1 MKMKKI
7 LLTSAVAVA
16 LLSGCNNDYD
26 GQDIAGSKLIVS
38 ASIDQVNTRVSD
50 DGIAWTVGDAIGV
63 SDNLSNPN
71 LNIKYVAGSVTGE
84 FSSTTGIYILGND
97 EVEYTAYYPYTG
109 NENISAGVLDFKI
122 VDEAC
127 KYVGHNA
134 IDFMYAKATASRS
147 NPNVAFK
154 FKHQMSKVSLNIAN
168 GGAAETKAEASISY
182 TLQGVII
189 DGTFDTATGEVKP
202 GSTKGSVKVET
213 TLGTTSSIILPPV
226 VAESE
231 AEPIQLVI
239 EVGDKIY
246 AGSLKPALD
255 SSQEYLY
262 TVDLSKT
269 ESGEKLQ
276 IDSPTIDGWK
286 PNDVGNIGVEE
297 EVNYNPTLE
306 IGDFF
311 CTDGTLVDKEY
322 DLAKLTDKTIA
333 GVVYYVGNPQPSVK
347 YAGTYTEEQDILRKN
362 FPNCTNGLVLSV
374 ETAKGSHFTDVEL
387 ATVGGLM
394 NTWVKNESGLS
405 TSTIYS
411 SRYAWDEVSNAVGNS
426 TPDKDAENNFLGYN
440 NTYQWKEFAKAKS
453 HEILALTALDL
464 FVENN
469 PLPNTTSGWYIP
481 SLGELKTLIV
491 STETETPIYSV
502 QADVAASLEKL
513 GATAILQKARYW
525 SSTEGRIDK
534 EKATSMACVY
544 WKSDAYTFSFS
555 GTSNNSTGYFHFAFA
570 F

>member
-109 NENISAGVLDFKI
+109 NENISTGVLDFKI
-122 VDEAC
+122 VDEAG

-168 GGAAETKAEASISY
+168 GGAAETKTETSISY

-255 SSQEYLY
+255 ISQEYQY

-276 IDSPTIDGWK
+276 IDSPTIDGWT
-286 PNDVGNIGVEE
+286 PNVEENIGVEE

-306 IGDFF
+306 IGDFL
-311 CTDGTLVDKEY
+311 CKDGTTIDKDYE
-322 DLAKLTDKTIA
+322 LGELEQEIKNNIIA
-333 GVVYYVGNPQPSVK
+333 VVYYVGSIVD
-347 YAGTYTEEQDILRKN
+347 DIALQRDYSMCNK
-362 FPNCTNGLVLSV
+362 GLAVALNNANSELSSFA
-374 ETAKGSHFTDVEL
+374 TAKDGIVNNWL
-387 ATVGGLM
+387 ATQ
-394 NTWVKNESGLS
+394 S
-405 TSTIYS
+405 Y
-411 SRYAWDEVSNAVGNS
+411 VGNYLGTMDGG
-426 TPDKDAENNFLGYN
+426 TPVPTVQMIQGYN
-440 NTYQWKEFAKAKS
+440 NTTVFYLSSKDEDLVDIGKTAWSKQSDNMIAALTQYREDNPISTIEITDWYLPSWKELDIIRENYDIVSASIIKA
-453 HEILALTALDL
+453 
-464 FVENN
+464 
-469 PLPNTTSGWYIP
+469 G
-481 SLGELKTLIV
+481 GEL
-491 STETETPIYSV
+491 
-502 QADVAASLEKL
+502 
-513 GATAILQKARYW
+513 QKNENYEQSMDWFYW
-525 SSTEGRIDK
+525 SSLERNASNVWGSPL
-534 EKATSMACVY
+534 TS
-544 WKSDAYTFSFS
+544 S
-555 GTSNNSTGYFHFAFA
+555 TSNQFLGRNSKKGYFRFAVA

>member
-97 EVEYTAYYPYTG
+97 EVEYIAYYPYTG

-122 VDEAC
+122 IDEAG

-168 GGAAETKAEASISY
+168 GGAAETKAGTSISY

-255 SSQEYLY
+255 SSQEYQY

-276 IDSPTIDGWK
+276 IDSPTIDGWT
-286 PNDVGNIGVEE
+286 PNVEENIGVEE

-306 IGDFF
+306 IGDFL
-311 CTDGTLVDKEY
+311 CKDGTTIDKDYNLEQL
-322 DLAKLTDKTIA
+322 DEAVKASII
-333 GVVYYVGNPQPSVK
+333 GVVYYVGNPQPSVL
-347 YAGTYTEEQDILRKN
+347 YNGTYAETQDVLKREC
-362 FPNCTNGLVLSV
+362 PSCVNGLAIALNNAISKSGAVSGRFGSTKSDYKEWLNTQDYASGYIDATLS
-374 ETAKGSHFTDVEL
+374 
-387 ATVGGLM
+387 
-394 NTWVKNESGLS
+394 
-405 TSTIYS
+405 I
-411 SRYAWDEVSNAVGNS
+411 
-426 TPDKDAENNFLGYN
+426 NNVPTKIVGYN
-440 NTYQWKEFAKAKS
+440 NTKVTE
-453 HEILALTALDL
+453 LAADNVGGLGTD
-464 FVENN
+464 FVDF
-469 PLPNTTSGWYIP
+469 LNTYRTTVVIEEGKTSGWYLP
-481 SLGELKTLIV
+481 SYEELNIIENNYAVISASITKIGGSLLQYSDYDAVASDRFYWTSDFRGSSNAWISPLRAVAEGTNLFIGRV
-491 STETETPIYSV
+491 SNGTKGFFRF
-502 QADVAASLEKL
+502 AVA
-513 GATAILQKARYW
+513 
-525 SSTEGRIDK
+525 
-534 EKATSMACVY
+534 
-544 WKSDAYTFSFS
+544 F
-555 GTSNNSTGYFHFAFA
+555 
-570 F
+570 

>member
-122 VDEAC
+122 IDEAG

-168 GGAAETKAEASISY
+168 GGAAETKAETSISY

-255 SSQEYLY
+255 SSQEYQY

-276 IDSPTIDGWK
+276 IDSPTIDGWT
-286 PNDVGNIGVEE
+286 PNVEENIGVEE

-306 IGDFF
+306 IGDFL
-311 CTDGTLVDKEY
+311 CKDGTTIDKDYNLEQL
-322 DLAKLTDKTIA
+322 DEAVKASII
-333 GVVYYVGNPQPSVK
+333 GVVYYVGNPQPSVL
-347 YAGTYTEEQDILRKN
+347 YNGTYAETQDVLKREC
-362 FPNCTNGLVLSV
+362 PSCVNGLAIALNNATNAQGAGSGRFGSTKSDYKEWLNTQDYASGYIDATLS
-374 ETAKGSHFTDVEL
+374 
-387 ATVGGLM
+387 
-394 NTWVKNESGLS
+394 
-405 TSTIYS
+405 I
-411 SRYAWDEVSNAVGNS
+411 
-426 TPDKDAENNFLGYN
+426 NNVPTKMVGYN
-440 NTYQWKEFAKAKS
+440 NTKVAELAAVSVGNFGTDFMDFLDTYRTAVTIEKGKSSEWYLPSFEEFKHIQDNYGIIEKS
-453 HEILALTALDL
+453 IVTAGGDLIQYSWTGDAVVSETFYWTSEFRGTSYAWASGLADNSTA
-464 FVENN
+464 
-469 PLPNTTSGWYIP
+469 
-481 SLGELKTLIV
+481 
-491 STETETPIYSV
+491 
-502 QADVAASLEKL
+502 AEKL
-513 GATAILQKARYW
+513 FYPTRN
-525 SSTEGRIDK
+525 SN
-534 EKATSMACVY
+534 
-544 WKSDAYTFSFS
+544 
-555 GTSNNSTGYFHFAFA
+555 GTKGFFRFAVA

>member
-122 VDEAC
+122 VDEAG

-255 SSQEYLY
+255 SSQEYQY
-262 TVDLSKT
+262 TVDLS
-269 ESGEKLQ
+269 
-276 IDSPTIDGWK
+276 I
-286 PNDVGNIGVEE
+286 
-297 EVNYNPTLE
+297 
-306 IGDFF
+306 
-311 CTDGTLVDKEY
+311 
-322 DLAKLTDKTIA
+322 
-333 GVVYYVGNPQPSVK
+333 
-347 YAGTYTEEQDILRKN
+347 
-362 FPNCTNGLVLSV
+362 
-374 ETAKGSHFTDVEL
+374 
-387 ATVGGLM
+387 
-394 NTWVKNESGLS
+394 
-405 TSTIYS
+405 
-411 SRYAWDEVSNAVGNS
+411 
-426 TPDKDAENNFLGYN
+426 
-440 NTYQWKEFAKAKS
+440 
-453 HEILALTALDL
+453 
-464 FVENN
+464 
-469 PLPNTTSGWYIP
+469 
-481 SLGELKTLIV
+481 
-491 STETETPIYSV
+491 
-502 QADVAASLEKL
+502 
-513 GATAILQKARYW
+513 
-525 SSTEGRIDK
+525 
-534 EKATSMACVY
+534 
-544 WKSDAYTFSFS
+544 
-555 GTSNNSTGYFHFAFA
+555 
-570 F
+570 

>member
-122 VDEAC
+122 IDEAG

-168 GGAAETKAEASISY
+168 GGAAETKAETSISY

-255 SSQEYLY
+255 SSQEYQY

-276 IDSPTIDGWK
+276 IDSPTIDGWT
-286 PNDVGNIGVEE
+286 PNVEGNIGVEE

-306 IGDFF
+306 IGDFL
-311 CTDGTLVDKEY
+311 CKDGTTIDKDYNLEQL
-322 DLAKLTDKTIA
+322 DEAVKASII
-333 GVVYYVGNPQPSVK
+333 GVVYYVGNPQPSVL
-347 YAGTYTEEQDILRKN
+347 YNGTYTETQDVLKREC
-362 FPNCTNGLVLSV
+362 PSCVNGLAIALNNAISKSGAVSGRFGSTKSDYKEWLNTQDYASGYIDATLS
-374 ETAKGSHFTDVEL
+374 
-387 ATVGGLM
+387 
-394 NTWVKNESGLS
+394 
-405 TSTIYS
+405 I
-411 SRYAWDEVSNAVGNS
+411 
-426 TPDKDAENNFLGYN
+426 NNVPTKIVGYN
-440 NTYQWKEFAKAKS
+440 NTKVTE
-453 HEILALTALDL
+453 LAADNVGGLGTD
-464 FVENN
+464 FVDF
-469 PLPNTTSGWYIP
+469 LNTYRTTVVIEEGKTSGWYLP
-481 SLGELKTLIV
+481 SYEELNIIENNYAVISASITKIGGSLLQYSDYDAWISPLRAVAEGTNLFIGRV
-491 STETETPIYSV
+491 SNGTKGFFRF
-502 QADVAASLEKL
+502 AVA
-513 GATAILQKARYW
+513 
-525 SSTEGRIDK
+525 
-534 EKATSMACVY
+534 
-544 WKSDAYTFSFS
+544 F
-555 GTSNNSTGYFHFAFA
+555 
-570 F
+570 

>member
-122 VDEAC
+122 IDEAG

-255 SSQEYLY
+255 SSQEYQY

-276 IDSPTIDGWK
+276 IDSPTIDGWT
-286 PNDVGNIGVEE
+286 PNVEGNIGVEE

-306 IGDFF
+306 IGDFL
-311 CTDGTLVDKEY
+311 CKDGTTIDKDYNLEQL
-322 DLAKLTDKTIA
+322 DEAVKASII
-333 GVVYYVGNPQPSVK
+333 GVVYYVGNPQPSVL
-347 YAGTYTEEQDILRKN
+347 YNGTYAETQDVLKREC
-362 FPNCTNGLVLSV
+362 PSCVNGLAIALNNA
-374 ETAKGSHFTDVEL
+374 TNAQGAGSGRFGQKQSNTTPLDYKAWL
-387 ATVGGLM
+387 AEQTFA
-394 NTWVKNESGLS
+394 ESYIDATLNV
-405 TSTIYS
+405 TSL
-411 SRYAWDEVSNAVGNS
+411 A
-426 TPDKDAENNFLGYN
+426 DKILGYN
-440 NTYQWKEFAKAKS
+440 NTKV
-453 HEILALTALDL
+453 I
-464 FVENN
+464 
-469 PLPNTTSGWYIP
+469 
-481 SLGELKTLIV
+481 ELSSEDIDDANQ
-491 STETETPIYSV
+491 I
-502 QADVAASLEKL
+502 ASLCSDFMSFLTHYRTTVISSNTSEWYLPSYGEFKHIQDNYEVIRTSVEVAGGNLIQYNWSGDSAVTDTFYWTSDIRGANYAWASGLVDNSTTAGEKVFYP
-513 GATAILQKARYW
+513 TR
-525 SSTEGRIDK
+525 
-534 EKATSMACVY
+534 
-544 WKSDAYTFSFS
+544 
-555 GTSNNSTGYFHFAFA
+555 TSNGTKGFFRFAVA

>member
-122 VDEAC
+122 IDEAG

-168 GGAAETKAEASISY
+168 GGAAETKAGISISY

-255 SSQEYLY
+255 SSQEYQY

-276 IDSPTIDGWK
+276 IDSPTIDGWT
-286 PNDVGNIGVEE
+286 PNVEGNIGVEE

-306 IGDFF
+306 IGDFL
-311 CTDGTLVDKEY
+311 CKDGTTIDKDYNLEQL
-322 DLAKLTDKTIA
+322 DEAVKASII
-333 GVVYYVGNPQPSVK
+333 GVVYYVGNPQPSVL
-347 YAGTYTEEQDILRKN
+347 YNGTYTETQDVLKREC
-362 FPNCTNGLVLSV
+362 PSCVNGLAIALNNVISKSGAVSGRFGSTKSDYKEWLNTQDYASGYIDATLS
-374 ETAKGSHFTDVEL
+374 
-387 ATVGGLM
+387 
-394 NTWVKNESGLS
+394 
-405 TSTIYS
+405 I
-411 SRYAWDEVSNAVGNS
+411 
-426 TPDKDAENNFLGYN
+426 NNVPTKIVGYN
-440 NTYQWKEFAKAKS
+440 NTKVTE
-453 HEILALTALDL
+453 LAADNVGGLGTD
-464 FVENN
+464 FVDF
-469 PLPNTTSGWYIP
+469 LNTYRTTVVIEEGKTSGWYLP
-481 SLGELKTLIV
+481 SYEELNIIENNYAVISASITKIGGSLLQYSDYDAVASDRFYWTSDFRGSSNAWISPLRAVAEGTNLFIGRV
-491 STETETPIYSV
+491 SNGTKGFFRF
-502 QADVAASLEKL
+502 AVA
-513 GATAILQKARYW
+513 
-525 SSTEGRIDK
+525 
-534 EKATSMACVY
+534 
-544 WKSDAYTFSFS
+544 F
-555 GTSNNSTGYFHFAFA
+555 
-570 F
+570 

>member
-122 VDEAC
+122 VDEAG

-255 SSQEYLY
+255 SSQEYQY

-276 IDSPTIDGWK
+276 IDSPTIDGWT
-286 PNDVGNIGVEE
+286 PNVEENIGVEE

-306 IGDFF
+306 IGDFL
-311 CTDGTLVDKEY
+311 CKDGTTIDKDYE
-322 DLAKLTDKTIA
+322 LGELEQEIKNNIIA
-333 GVVYYVGNPQPSVK
+333 VVYYVGSIVD
-347 YAGTYTEEQDILRKN
+347 DIALQRDYSMCNK
-362 FPNCTNGLVLSV
+362 GLAVALNNANSELSSFA
-374 ETAKGSHFTDVEL
+374 TAKDGIVNNWL
-387 ATVGGLM
+387 ATQ
-394 NTWVKNESGLS
+394 S
-405 TSTIYS
+405 Y
-411 SRYAWDEVSNAVGNS
+411 VGNYLG
-426 TPDKDAENNFLGYN
+426 TMDGGMPVPTVQMIQGYN
-440 NTYQWKEFAKAKS
+440 NTTVFYLSSKDEDLVDIGKTAWSKQSDNMIAALTQYREDNPISTIEITDWYLPSWKELDIIRENYDIVSASIIKA
-453 HEILALTALDL
+453 
-464 FVENN
+464 
-469 PLPNTTSGWYIP
+469 G
-481 SLGELKTLIV
+481 GEL
-491 STETETPIYSV
+491 
-502 QADVAASLEKL
+502 
-513 GATAILQKARYW
+513 QKNENYEQSMDWFYW
-525 SSTEGRIDK
+525 SSLERNASNVWGSPL
-534 EKATSMACVY
+534 TS
-544 WKSDAYTFSFS
+544 S
-555 GTSNNSTGYFHFAFA
+555 TSNQFLGRNSKKGYFRFAVA

>member
-122 VDEAC
+122 IDEAG

-168 GGAAETKAEASISY
+168 GGAAETKAETSISY

-246 AGSLKPALD
+246 AGSLKPTLD
-255 SSQEYLY
+255 SSQEYQY

-276 IDSPTIDGWK
+276 IDSPTIDGWT

-306 IGDFF
+306 IGDFL
-311 CTDGTLVDKEY
+311 CKDGTTIDKDYNLEQL
-322 DLAKLTDKTIA
+322 DEAVKASII
-333 GVVYYVGNPQPSVK
+333 GVVYYVGNPQPSVL
-347 YAGTYTEEQDILRKN
+347 YNGTYTETQDVLKREC
-362 FPNCTNGLVLSV
+362 PSCVNGLAIALNNATNAQGAGSGRFGSTKSDYKEWLNTQDYASGYIDATLS
-374 ETAKGSHFTDVEL
+374 
-387 ATVGGLM
+387 
-394 NTWVKNESGLS
+394 
-405 TSTIYS
+405 I
-411 SRYAWDEVSNAVGNS
+411 
-426 TPDKDAENNFLGYN
+426 NNVPTKIVGYN
-440 NTYQWKEFAKAKS
+440 NTKVTE
-453 HEILALTALDL
+453 LAADNVGGLGTD
-464 FVENN
+464 FVDF
-469 PLPNTTSGWYIP
+469 LNTYRTTVVIEEGKTSGWYLP
-481 SLGELKTLIV
+481 SYEELNIIENNYAVISASITKIGGSLLQYSDYDAVASDRFYWTSDFRGSSNAWISPLCAVAEGTNLFIGRV
-491 STETETPIYSV
+491 SNGTKGFFRF
-502 QADVAASLEKL
+502 AVA
-513 GATAILQKARYW
+513 
-525 SSTEGRIDK
+525 
-534 EKATSMACVY
+534 
-544 WKSDAYTFSFS
+544 F
-555 GTSNNSTGYFHFAFA
+555 
-570 F
+570 

>member
-26 GQDIAGSKLIVS
+26 GQDIVGSKLIVS

-122 VDEAC
+122 IDEAG

-134 IDFMYAKATASRS
+134 IDFMYAKATVSRS

-168 GGAAETKAEASISY
+168 GGAAETKAETSISY

-255 SSQEYLY
+255 SSQEYQY

-276 IDSPTIDGWK
+276 IDSPTIDGWT
-286 PNDVGNIGVEE
+286 PNVEGNIGVEE

-306 IGDFF
+306 IGDFL
-311 CTDGTLVDKEY
+311 CKDGTTIDKDYNLEQL
-322 DLAKLTDKTIA
+322 DEAVKASII
-333 GVVYYVGNPQPSVK
+333 GVVYYVGNPQPSVL
-347 YAGTYTEEQDILRKN
+347 YNGTYTETQDVLKREC
-362 FPNCTNGLVLSV
+362 PSCVNGLAIALNNAISKSGAVSGRFGSTKSDYKEWLNTQDYASGYIDATLS
-374 ETAKGSHFTDVEL
+374 
-387 ATVGGLM
+387 
-394 NTWVKNESGLS
+394 
-405 TSTIYS
+405 I
-411 SRYAWDEVSNAVGNS
+411 
-426 TPDKDAENNFLGYN
+426 NNVPTKIVGYN
-440 NTYQWKEFAKAKS
+440 NTKVTE
-453 HEILALTALDL
+453 LAADNVGGLGTD
-464 FVENN
+464 FVDF
-469 PLPNTTSGWYIP
+469 LNTYRTTVVIEEGKTSGWYLP
-481 SLGELKTLIV
+481 SYEELNIIENNYAVISASITKIGGSLLQYSDYDAVASDRFYWTSDFRGSSNAWISPLCAVAEGTNLFIGRV
-491 STETETPIYSV
+491 SNGTKGFFRF
-502 QADVAASLEKL
+502 AVA
-513 GATAILQKARYW
+513 
-525 SSTEGRIDK
+525 
-534 EKATSMACVY
+534 
-544 WKSDAYTFSFS
+544 F
-555 GTSNNSTGYFHFAFA
+555 
-570 F
+570 

>member
-122 VDEAC
+122 IDEAG

-168 GGAAETKAEASISY
+168 GGAAETKAETSISY

-246 AGSLKPALD
+246 AGSLKPTLD
-255 SSQEYLY
+255 SSQEYQY

-276 IDSPTIDGWK
+276 IDSPTIDGWT

-306 IGDFF
+306 IGDFL
-311 CTDGTLVDKEY
+311 CKDGTTIDKDYNLEQL
-322 DLAKLTDKTIA
+322 DEAVKASII
-333 GVVYYVGNPQPSVK
+333 GVVYYVGNPQPSVL
-347 YAGTYTEEQDILRKN
+347 YNGTYTETQDVLKREC
-362 FPNCTNGLVLSV
+362 PSCVNGLAIALNNATNAQGAGSGRFGSTKSDYKEWLNTQDYASGYIDATLS
-374 ETAKGSHFTDVEL
+374 
-387 ATVGGLM
+387 
-394 NTWVKNESGLS
+394 
-405 TSTIYS
+405 I
-411 SRYAWDEVSNAVGNS
+411 
-426 TPDKDAENNFLGYN
+426 NNVPTKIVGYN
-440 NTYQWKEFAKAKS
+440 NTKVTE
-453 HEILALTALDL
+453 LAADNVGGLGTD
-464 FVENN
+464 FVDF
-469 PLPNTTSGWYIP
+469 LNTYRTTVVIEEGKTSGWYLP
-481 SLGELKTLIV
+481 SYEELNIIENNYAVISASITRIGGSLLQYSDYDAVASDRFYWTSDFRGSSNAWISPLCAVAEGTNLFIGRV
-491 STETETPIYSV
+491 SNGTKGFFRF
-502 QADVAASLEKL
+502 AVA
-513 GATAILQKARYW
+513 
-525 SSTEGRIDK
+525 
-534 EKATSMACVY
+534 
-544 WKSDAYTFSFS
+544 F
-555 GTSNNSTGYFHFAFA
+555 
-570 F
+570 